1 MSESIDF
8 ANNYNDL
15 STEQGFQFEF
25 ICNRCSN
32 GKRTAFK
39 PFNLGKVSGVMD
51 TASNLLGGIFSSAAN
66 VAGQVSSAAYE
77 RAHDAAFTEATIQM
91 RPNYVQC
98 PRCSSWVCR
107 DQCWNNKKGL
117 CKSCA
122 PDLGVEMAA
131 AQASKSVEEVWAH
144 AVMAEDD
151 KKLGEENW
159 RGGVRAT
166 CPECG
171 KALAAN
177 VKFCPECGAK
187 IQQVAHCT
195 ECGAKL
201 PPGAKF
207 CGECGHK
214 AAG

>member
-66 VAGQVSSAAYE
+66 VAGQVSSAAHE

-91 RPNYVQC
+91 RPNYAQC

-131 AQASKSVEEVWAH
+131 AQASKSVEEVWAN
-144 AVMAEDD
+144 AVMAEED

-171 KALAAN
+171 KPLASN

-187 IQQVAHCT
+187 IQQVVHCT

-201 PPGAKF
+201 PPDAKF

-214 AAG
+214 AGG